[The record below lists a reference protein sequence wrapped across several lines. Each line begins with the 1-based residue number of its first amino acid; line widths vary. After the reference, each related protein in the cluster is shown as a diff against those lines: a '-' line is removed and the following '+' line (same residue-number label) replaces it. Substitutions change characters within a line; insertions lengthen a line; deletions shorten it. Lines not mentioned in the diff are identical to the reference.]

1 MARMRAKQNERKKE
15 QKGEE
20 DALEAKTERTALL
33 LNGVCIGTQIHQTR
47 LLTALKLRR
56 ARLRCGRRG
65 VPLLLEAVFSLV
77 TSGL

>member
-33 LNGVCIGTQIHQTR
+33 LNGVCIGTQVHRTGQ
-47 LLTALKLRR
+47 LTALKLRR